1 MNVSSNDLAA
11 VTQAIES
18 LRDELQVTRQ
28 VLDEIREE
36 LSWANNNDAE
46 LANAGAMMIHRGI
59 SNPVAN
65 QESTCDT
72 TPATNQ
78 RQLF

>member
-1 MNVSSNDLAA
+1 MNVPNNDLAA

-18 LRDELQVTRQ
+18 LREELQVTRQ

-36 LSWANNNDAE
+36 LSWANNNTND
-46 LANAGAMMIHRGI
+46 LANDGATMLYRQI

-65 QESTCDT
+65 QESTCDAPPT
-72 TPATNQ
+72 TNQ
-78 RQLF
+78 RHLF